1 MLKIKRLNC
10 NGEEVESVIDETKI
24 DGLSERKVASTPLFD
39 NYGNKVS
46 EQENESVYDVYSNNG
61 RQILV
66 TKDTYDNLIAKLK
79 IETL

>member
-24 DGLSERKVASTPLFD
+24 DGFSERKVASTPLFD
-39 NYGNKVS
+39 GYGNKVS
-46 EQENESVYDVYSNNG
+46 EQENESVYDVYFDNG

-66 TKDTYDNLIAKLK
+66 TKATYDKLVAKLDIK
-79 IETL
+79 TL

>member
-10 NGEEVESVIDETKI
+10 NGEEVESVIDEAKI
-24 DGLSERKVASTPLFD
+24 DGLSERKVANTALYD
-39 NYGNKVS
+39 GCGNKVS
-46 EQENESVYDVYSNNG
+46 EQENESVYDVYFSNG

-66 TKDTYDNLIAKLK
+66 TKATYDKLVAKLD

>member
-24 DGLSERKVASTPLFD
+24 DGLSERKVANTPLFD
-39 NYGNKVS
+39 DYGNKVS
-46 EQENESVYDVYSNNG
+46 EQENESVYDVYFDNG

-66 TKDTYDNLIAKLK
+66 TKATYENLVAKLK

>member
-10 NGEEVESVIDETKI
+10 DGEEVESVIDETKI

-39 NYGNKVS
+39 DDGNKVS
-46 EQENESVYDVYSNNG
+46 EQEHESVYDVYFDNG
-61 RQILV
+61 RQISV
-66 TKDTYDNLIAKLK
+66 AKATYDSLIAKLK

>member
-10 NGEEVESVIDETKI
+10 DGEEVESVIDETKI

-39 NYGNKVS
+39 GCGNKVS
-46 EQENESVYDVYSNNG
+46 EQEHESVYDVYFDNG
-61 RQILV
+61 RQISV
-66 TKDTYDNLIAKLK
+66 TKATYDSLVAKLK